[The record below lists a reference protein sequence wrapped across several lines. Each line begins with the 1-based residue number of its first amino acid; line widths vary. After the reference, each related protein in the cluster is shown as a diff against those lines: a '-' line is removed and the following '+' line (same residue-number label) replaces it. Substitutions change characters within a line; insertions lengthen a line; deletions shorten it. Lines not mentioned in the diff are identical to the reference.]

1 MRMGAPR
8 LQVPALGSKAY
19 NRGVNGPPTEIQV
32 RPPGPKRGQALAPRL
47 FLVLYV
53 ASIASVIYLFRP
65 YITDLI
71 LSLLL
76 VALTQRQYRQLTVRL
91 GHRRWL
97 ASFIVTTLIV
107 VVVLVPTSFVAT
119 SLSREAANV
128 YEDTRASFSL
138 AKVESFLM
146 GESWTARN
154 IRSAGEAF
162 GYQFSEENLR
172 EALTQAA
179 SRVAAFL
186 YAQVNLVLTNVLSA
200 VLHFFIIVV
209 TVFYLFVDGP
219 RLKAWIFR
227 LSPLPEEQE
236 EVIAEKFGAVG
247 RAILVGNGIGSI
259 LQGVLGG
266 LAMWTVGLPSPVL
279 WGTVMAVFAFLPVV
293 GISMVV
299 IPATA
304 YLLLVDRFGAA
315 LFFFCFCGIQ
325 ALVMENAVKTRLIGT
340 SIQTHDLVIFM
351 SIVGGLGAFGILGL
365 LYGPLLVTLFLTLC
379 ELFEADYKD
388 RLVKP
393 QRRSVGSSHSHS
405 IVAGGFDETS

>member
-1 MRMGAPR
+1 
-8 LQVPALGSKAY
+8 
-19 NRGVNGPPTEIQV
+19 
-32 RPPGPKRGQALAPRL
+32 LAPRL

-76 VALTQRQYRQLTVRL
+76 VALTQRKHRRLTIRL
-91 GHRRWL
+91 GQRRWL
-97 ASFIVTTLIV
+97 ASFVVTSLIV
-107 VVVLVPTSFVAT
+107 VTVLVPTSFIAT

-128 YEDTRASFSL
+128 YENTRASFSL
-138 AKVESFLM
+138 AKVEGFLM

-154 IRSAGEAF
+154 IRSAGETF
-162 GYQFSEENLR
+162 GYELTEENLR
-172 EALTQAA
+172 EMLTQAA

-186 YAQVNLVLTNVLSA
+186 YAQVNLVLTNFLSA
-200 VLHFFIIVV
+200 VLHFVIIVI

-219 RLKAWIFR
+219 RLKAWLFR

-247 RAILVGNGIGSI
+247 RAILIGNGIGSI

-266 LAMWTVGLPSPVL
+266 FAMWMVGLPSPVL

-304 YLLLVDRFGAA
+304 YLLLIDRVGSAIV
-315 LFFFCFCGIQ
+315 FFCFCGIQ
-325 ALVMENAVKTRLIGT
+325 ALVMENVVKTRLIGT

-388 RLVKP
+388 RLVKT
-393 QRRSVGSSHSHS
+393 QRRPVGSSHSHS
-405 IVAGGFDETS
+405 MVAGGFDETS